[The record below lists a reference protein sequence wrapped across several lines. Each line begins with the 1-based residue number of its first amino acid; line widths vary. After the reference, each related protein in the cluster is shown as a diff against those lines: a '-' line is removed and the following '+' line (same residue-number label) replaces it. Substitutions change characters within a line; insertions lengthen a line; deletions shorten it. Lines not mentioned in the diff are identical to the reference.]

1 MHKCIYVYMYACMYY
16 VSIYLSIYLLYGWG
30 PFALYIYIRVE
41 NTVVISCCLMLP
53 GDVTHDIPLDNLYL
67 TCTAISLAREVKF

>member
-1 MHKCIYVYMYACMYY
+1 MHVCIMYL
-16 VSIYLSIYLLYGWG
+16 STYLSIYCTVGVPLHC
-30 PFALYIYIRVE
+30 IYIRVE